1 MNENKNGVSPEWLE
15 TIGDYGYSGDNPSV
29 HGQIDKLIEASDK
42 SMLNIA
48 LPKVNMLISLLKK
61 YNDGK
66 LQEEAF
72 NKDYSGQTMEQLPS
86 SPMKGVEPQTFENSP
101 SFGLDYQTDYSGEK
115 ISREQFFKD
124 INAVEDLRKSLEVV
138 EPAEEDDSML
148 QAIINKL
155 MGQ

>member
-1 MNENKNGVSPEWLE
+1 MNENKNGVSLEWLE
-15 TIGDYGYSGDNPSV
+15 TIEDYGYSGDNPSV
-29 HGQIDKLIEASDK
+29 HGQIDKFIEASDK
-42 SMLNIA
+42 SILKTIS
-48 LPKVNMLISLLKK
+48 PKVNMLMSLLKM

-72 NKDYSGQTMEQLPS
+72 DKDYSGQTMEQFPS
-86 SPMKGVEPQTFENSP
+86 SPAQGVGPQTFENSP

-115 ISREQFFKD
+115 IPRKQLFKD
-124 INAVEDLRKSLEVV
+124 MAVRDSLAGV
-138 EPAEEDDSML
+138 EPAEEDNNML